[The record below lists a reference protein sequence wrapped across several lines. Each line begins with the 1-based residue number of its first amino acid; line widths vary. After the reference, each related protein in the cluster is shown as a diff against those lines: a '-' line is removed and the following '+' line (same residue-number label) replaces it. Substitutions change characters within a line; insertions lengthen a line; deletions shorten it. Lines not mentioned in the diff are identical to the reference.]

1 MKQKL
6 KLYRGLGKKEL
17 SKIKLNNIISH
28 KTRYGVSHWT
38 TNKSKA
44 KRYAKMN
51 DSWAVISIVLPVDE
65 ITSRITGQIR
75 YPVLKNK
82 HIRHIGGN
90 EYAAHKDLK
99 NIKIKIEEIKK

>member
-1 MKQKL
+1 MKKNL
-6 KLYRGLGKKEL
+6 KLYRGIGKKEL

-28 KTRYGVSHWT
+28 KTRYGVSHFT
-38 TNKSKA
+38 TIKSKA

-51 DSWAVISIVLPVDE
+51 DDWAVISITLPVDE

-75 YPVLKNK
+75 YPILKNK

-90 EYAAHKDLK
+90 EYAAYKNLK
-99 NIKIKIEEIKK
+99 NIKIKIEEMKV